1 MLELL
6 RHRLFISP
14 CLNNP
19 IVHPDA
25 CSTFQ
30 FAAIW
35 AVQGPPVNGFEAF
48 QILEFISSSCE
59 VASKPPL
66 AKPSSYFHK
75 TGRWYQPLP
84 WSLAAI
90 ILQKWSSSNGRPV
103 CIQADLAGLPVTDH
117 HWKNLASRPASPL
130 PCSPSRPRLSVHVV
144 SWWKPSDLSVVN

>member
-1 MLELL
+1 VLELL
-6 RHRLFISP
+6 RHGLFISP
-14 CLNNP
+14 CSNNP
-19 IVHPDA
+19 IVHPNA

-35 AVQGPPVNGFEAF
+35 AVQGPPVNGPEAL

-90 ILQKWSSSNGRPV
+90 ILQKWSSSNGTPV
-103 CIQADLAGLPVTDH
+103 CIQAGFAGLPVTDLLR
-117 HWKNLASRPASPL
+117 KNLASTPASPL
-130 PCSPSRPRLSVHVV
+130 PCSPSRPRLSVYM
-144 SWWKPSDLSVVN
+144 